1 VIHDAPHRPIRVLH
15 VVKSLGLGGTEKA
28 MQLMASHLDR
38 DRFEPIVFSF
48 AAGERGPLLRAAG
61 VATHVGGDL
70 LAVAGKLRPDIIHV
84 HRAGWPEPALLR
96 AIKLA
101 RAKVVVE
108 TNVFGRHDP
117 SPQSAVIDCILFIS
131 HFCLTRYA
139 ATTGIE
145 VGAPRHRVLYYP
157 VDTDFFESA
166 AAPRDFSLPVAGR
179 LSRADPGKWS
189 RLAFD
194 IAPLLAAKIPGFR
207 YRVIGAIPEFKA
219 FISEHGLTSQVE
231 YLEPVATDA
240 GLASFFSG
248 VSLLAH
254 ANDTGE
260 SFGLAI
266 AEAMSAGLPVVTHP
280 AEGLRDNAQLELVE
294 HGVTG
299 LVAGSAEEYAGAVAW
314 LFAHPDRAWAMGQA
328 GKAKAQKL
336 FRAQAIARQLETIY
350 LDLLAG
356 VRA

>member
-1 VIHDAPHRPIRVLH
+1 MEQAAPHRPIRVLH

-28 MQLMASHLDR
+28 MQLMAAHLDR
-38 DRFEPIVFSF
+38 GRFDPAVFSF
-48 AAGERGPLLRAAG
+48 AGGERGSMLRAAG

-70 LAVAGKLRPDIIHV
+70 LGVAAKLRPDIIHV

-96 AIKLA
+96 SIKRA
-101 RAKVVVE
+101 RVNVVVE
-108 TNVFGRHDP
+108 TNVFGRFDP
-117 SPQSAVIDCILFIS
+117 TPGAAVVDCILFIS

-139 ATTGIE
+139 QVTG
-145 VGAPRHRVLYYP
+145 VAAGPPRYRVLYYP
-157 VDTDFFESA
+157 VDTDFFEA
-166 AAPRDFSLPVAGR
+166 ATAPPDFTLPVAGR

-194 IAPLLAAKIPGFR
+194 IVPLLAAKLPGFR

-219 FISEHGLTSQVE
+219 FIRDRGLESRVD

-299 LVAGSAEEYAGAVAW
+299 LVAGSAEEYASAMAW
-314 LFAHPDRAWAMGQA
+314 LFEHPDQARAMGQA

-350 LDLLAG
+350 LELLAAA
-356 VRA
+356 RT